1 MLTIQFLISTLG
13 ERIAQAAKV
22 LLPPMEGVSYVV
34 VWQRNGIGSDALP
47 AELKEREDVSI
58 VEDNGKGL
66 ARSRNIAL
74 ENATADLLVITDDDN
89 RYDTAAIELIRNA
102 FEKHPTAGLIQ
113 FQALTMEGKP
123 LRNYPAFPYTYETR
137 PRGTYF
143 CSVELVMR
151 RKANLPRFDER
162 FGLGAELGCGE
173 EEVFVHEAVRRG
185 VKMIYVPQPL
195 VRTDGAT
202 TGGRFLTD
210 AKVQK
215 AKGAVLC
222 ILHGKVGAWL
232 RLCSQVMQLHGITWQ
247 KRKEIAHNMCLGI
260 QKVAKAGKPDKTP
273 IYNKEAKG
281 KPDKTPI
288 YNKEAKERADDSIKE
303 TNGCDGGK
311 FEELTI
317 VIPYFN
323 REQFLPRTFRSLERS
338 TRRAARLIFV
348 DNGSQD
354 GSRAL
359 CEDFARR
366 HPEQDI
372 LLLSESR
379 SGAAIARNAG
389 LAEVKTPW
397 TYFFDSDD
405 ELSPRFIEQM
415 EQTLREHAEQNFDV
429 IAFRTVMVH
438 PDGSMTQRQSMF
450 NESATDQILM
460 SQLVTQNLFVRTDFL
475 RRIGGWNEQLREWD
489 DWELG
494 IRVLVGGGKVLWLR
508 DCAYHR
514 IYLHPD
520 SLTGKN
526 FLTTCRGIDFAMQ
539 SVLNLCRERKKGRM
553 DTPKSSSICR
563 ALAFRYALL
572 SGILLREGGR
582 MASLRFWSRALQCAS
597 AACGS
602 KVPRSLRL
610 PLAFFRAY
618 TSRGGRGA
626 WRLARLFV
634 TR

>member
-113 FQALTMEGKP
+113 FQALSMEGKP
-123 LRNYPAFPYTYETR
+123 LRNYPAFPYAYETR

-173 EEVFVHEAVRRG
+173 EEVFVHEAVKRG

-260 QKVAKAGKPDKTP
+260 QKVAKA
-273 IYNKEAKG
+273 G

-415 EQTLREHAEQNFDV
+415 EQTLKEHAEQNFDV

-494 IRVLVGGGKVLWLR
+494 IRVLVDGGKVLWLR

-526 FLTTCRGIDFAMQ
+526 FLTTCRGIDTAMQ
-539 SVLNLCRERKKGRM
+539 SVLNLCREKKKGRM

-582 MASLRFWSRALQCAS
+582 TASLRFWSRALQCAS

>member
-113 FQALTMEGKP
+113 FQALSMEGKP

-173 EEVFVHEAVRRG
+173 EEVFVHEAVKRG

-210 AKVQK
+210 AAVQR

-260 QKVAKAGKPDKTP
+260 QKVAKAGKPDETP
-273 IYNKEAKG
+273 IYNKEANG
-281 KPDKTPI
+281 KPDETPI

-354 GSRAL
+354 GS
-359 CEDFARR
+359 
-366 HPEQDI
+366 
-372 LLLSESR
+372 
-379 SGAAIARNAG
+379 
-389 LAEVKTPW
+389 
-397 TYFFDSDD
+397 
-405 ELSPRFIEQM
+405 
-415 EQTLREHAEQNFDV
+415 
-429 IAFRTVMVH
+429 
-438 PDGSMTQRQSMF
+438 
-450 NESATDQILM
+450 
-460 SQLVTQNLFVRTDFL
+460 
-475 RRIGGWNEQLREWD
+475 
-489 DWELG
+489 
-494 IRVLVGGGKVLWLR
+494 
-508 DCAYHR
+508 
-514 IYLHPD
+514 
-520 SLTGKN
+520 
-526 FLTTCRGIDFAMQ
+526 
-539 SVLNLCRERKKGRM
+539 
-553 DTPKSSSICR
+553 
-563 ALAFRYALL
+563 
-572 SGILLREGGR
+572 
-582 MASLRFWSRALQCAS
+582 
-597 AACGS
+597 
-602 KVPRSLRL
+602 
-610 PLAFFRAY
+610 
-618 TSRGGRGA
+618 
-626 WRLARLFV
+626 
-634 TR
+634 

>member
-22 LLPPMEGVSYVV
+22 LLPPVEGVSYVV

-123 LRNYPAFPYTYETR
+123 LRNYPAFPYAYETR

-151 RKANLPRFDER
+151 RKENLPRFDER

-173 EEVFVHEAVRRG
+173 EEVFVHEAVKRG

-210 AKVQK
+210 ANVQK

-260 QKVAKAGKPDKTP
+260 QKVAKAGKPDETP

-281 KPDKTPI
+281 
-288 YNKEAKERADDSIKE
+288 RADDSIKE

-415 EQTLREHAEQNFDV
+415 EQTLKEHAEQNFDV

-494 IRVLVGGGKVLWLR
+494 IRVLVDGGKVLWLR

-526 FLTTCRGIDFAMQ
+526 FLTTCRGIDVAMQ
-539 SVLNLCRERKKGRM
+539 SVLNLCREKKKGRM

-582 MASLRFWSRALQCAS
+582 TASLRFWSRALQCAS

>member
-123 LRNYPAFPYTYETR
+123 LRNYPAFPYAYETR

-173 EEVFVHEAVRRG
+173 EEVFVHEAVKRG

-210 AKVQK
+210 AAVQR

-273 IYNKEAKG
+273 IYNKEAK
-281 KPDKTPI
+281 K
-288 YNKEAKERADDSIKE
+288 RADDSIKE

-323 REQFLPRTFRSLERS
+323 REQFLPRTFCSLERS

-526 FLTTCRGIDFAMQ
+526 FLTTCRGIDTAMQ

-582 MASLRFWSRALQCAS
+582 IASLRFWSRALQCAS

-610 PLAFFRAY
+610 PLALFRAY

>member
-22 LLPPMEGVSYVV
+22 LLPPVEGVSYVV

-113 FQALTMEGKP
+113 FQALSMEGKP
-123 LRNYPAFPYTYETR
+123 LRNYPAFPYAYETR

-162 FGLGAELGCGE
+162 FGLGAALGCGE
-173 EEVFVHEAVRRG
+173 EEVFVHEAVKRG

-210 AKVQK
+210 AAVQR

-232 RLCSQVMQLHGITWQ
+232 RLCSQVMQLHGIAWE

-260 QKVAKAGKPDKTP
+260 QKVAKA
-273 IYNKEAKG
+273 G

-415 EQTLREHAEQNFDV
+415 EQTLKEHAEQNFDV

-494 IRVLVGGGKVLWLR
+494 IRVLVDGGKVLWLR

-526 FLTTCRGIDFAMQ
+526 FLTTCRGIDVAMQ
-539 SVLNLCRERKKGRM
+539 SVLNLCREKKKGRM
-553 DTPKSSSICR
+553 DAQKSSSICR

-572 SGILLREGGR
+572 SGILQREGGR
-582 MASLRFWSRALQCAS
+582 IASLRFWSRALQCAS

-626 WRLARLFV
+626 WRFARLFV

>member
-47 AELKEREDVSI
+47 AELKEMEDVSI

-113 FQALTMEGKP
+113 FQALSMEGKP

-173 EEVFVHEAVRRG
+173 EEVFVHEAVKRG

-210 AKVQK
+210 AAVQR

-232 RLCSQVMQLHGITWQ
+232 RLCSQVMQLHGIAWE

-273 IYNKEAKG
+273 IYNKEAK
-281 KPDKTPI
+281 
-288 YNKEAKERADDSIKE
+288 ERADDSIKE

-311 FEELTI
+311 LEELTI

-379 SGAAIARNAG
+379 SGAAIARNTG

-415 EQTLREHAEQNFDV
+415 EQTLKEHAEQNFDV

-475 RRIGGWNEQLREWD
+475 RRIGGWNEQVREWD

-494 IRVLVGGGKVLWLR
+494 IRVLVGGGKVQWLR

-526 FLTTCRGIDFAMQ
+526 FLTTCRGIDVAMQ

-553 DTPKSSSICR
+553 DTPTSSSICR

-572 SGILLREGGR
+572 SGILQREGGR
-582 MASLRFWSRALQCAS
+582 TASLRFWSRALQCAS

>member
-34 VWQRNGIGSDALP
+34 VWQRNGSGSDALP

-113 FQALTMEGKP
+113 FQALSMEGKP

-173 EEVFVHEAVRRG
+173 EEVCVREAVKRG

-210 AKVQK
+210 AAVQR

-281 KPDKTPI
+281 
-288 YNKEAKERADDSIKE
+288 RADDSIKE

-415 EQTLREHAEQNFDV
+415 EQTLKEHAEQNFDV

-494 IRVLVGGGKVLWLR
+494 IRVLVDGGKVLWLR

-526 FLTTCRGIDFAMQ
+526 FLTTCQGIDVAMQ
-539 SVLNLCRERKKGRM
+539 SVLNLCREKKKGRM

-582 MASLRFWSRALQCAS
+582 TASLRFWSRALQCAS

>member
-113 FQALTMEGKP
+113 FQALSMEGKP
-123 LRNYPAFPYTYETR
+123 LRNYPAFPYAYETR

-173 EEVFVHEAVRRG
+173 EEVFVHEAVKRG

-260 QKVAKAGKPDKTP
+260 QKVAKA
-273 IYNKEAKG
+273 G

-389 LAEVKTPW
+389 LAEVNTPW

-415 EQTLREHAEQNFDV
+415 EQTLKEHAEQNFDV

-526 FLTTCRGIDFAMQ
+526 FLTTCRGIDVAMQ
-539 SVLNLCRERKKGRM
+539 SVLNLCREKKKGRM

-582 MASLRFWSRALQCAS
+582 IASLRFWSRALQCAS
-597 AACGS
+597 VACGS

-618 TSRGGRGA
+618 TARGGRGA

>member
-113 FQALTMEGKP
+113 FQALSMEGKP
-123 LRNYPAFPYTYETR
+123 LRNYPAFPYAYETR

-173 EEVFVHEAVRRG
+173 EEVFVHEAVKRG

-210 AKVQK
+210 ANVQK

-260 QKVAKAGKPDKTP
+260 QKVAKA
-273 IYNKEAKG
+273 G

-379 SGAAIARNAG
+379 SGAAIARNTG

-415 EQTLREHAEQNFDV
+415 EQTLKEHAEQNFDV

-494 IRVLVGGGKVLWLR
+494 IRVLVDGGKVLWLR

-526 FLTTCRGIDFAMQ
+526 FLTTCRGIDVAMQ
-539 SVLNLCRERKKGRM
+539 SVLNLCREKKKGRM
-553 DTPKSSSICR
+553 DTQKSSSICR

-572 SGILLREGGR
+572 SGILQREGGR
-582 MASLRFWSRALQCAS
+582 TASLRFWSRALQCAS

>member
-123 LRNYPAFPYTYETR
+123 LRNYPAFPYAYETR

-173 EEVFVHEAVRRG
+173 EEVFVHEAVKRG

-210 AKVQK
+210 AAVQR

-232 RLCSQVMQLHGITWQ
+232 RLCSQVMQLHGIVWE

-260 QKVAKAGKPDKTP
+260 QKVAKA
-273 IYNKEAKG
+273 G

-415 EQTLREHAEQNFDV
+415 EQTLKEHAEQNFDV

-494 IRVLVGGGKVLWLR
+494 IRVLVDGGKVLWLR

-526 FLTTCRGIDFAMQ
+526 FLTTCRGIDVAMQ

-582 MASLRFWSRALQCAS
+582 TASLRFWSRALQCAS

>member
-13 ERIAQAAKV
+13 KRIAQAEKV

-113 FQALTMEGKP
+113 FQALSMEGKP

-173 EEVFVHEAVRRG
+173 EEVFVHEAVKRG

-232 RLCSQVMQLHGITWQ
+232 RLCSQVMQLRGIAWE

-260 QKVAKAGKPDKTP
+260 QKVAKVGKPDETP

-281 KPDKTPI
+281 K
-288 YNKEAKERADDSIKE
+288 ADDSIKE

-415 EQTLREHAEQNFDV
+415 EQTLKEHAEQYFDV

-438 PDGSMTQRQSMF
+438 PDGSTTQRQSMF

-526 FLTTCRGIDFAMQ
+526 FLTTCRGIDVAMQ
-539 SVLNLCRERKKGRM
+539 SVLNLCREKKKGRM

-582 MASLRFWSRALQCAS
+582 TASLRFWGRALQCAS

>member
-113 FQALTMEGKP
+113 FQALSMEGKP

-173 EEVFVHEAVRRG
+173 EEVFVHEAVKRG

-210 AKVQK
+210 AAVQR

-260 QKVAKAGKPDKTP
+260 QKVAKA
-273 IYNKEAKG
+273 G

-526 FLTTCRGIDFAMQ
+526 FLTTCRGIDVAMQ
-539 SVLNLCRERKKGRM
+539 SVLNLCREKKKGRM

-582 MASLRFWSRALQCAS
+582 TASLRFWSRALQCAS

>member
-22 LLPPMEGVSYVV
+22 LLPPVEGVSYVV

-113 FQALTMEGKP
+113 FQALSMEGKP

-173 EEVFVHEAVRRG
+173 EEVFVHEAVKRG

-273 IYNKEAKG
+273 IYNKEAK
-281 KPDKTPI
+281 
-288 YNKEAKERADDSIKE
+288 ERADDSIKE

-323 REQFLPRTFRSLERS
+323 REQFLPRTLRSLERS

-359 CEDFARR
+359 CEDFAQR

-415 EQTLREHAEQNFDV
+415 EQTLKEHAEQNFDV

-526 FLTTCRGIDFAMQ
+526 FLTTCRGIDVAMQ

-553 DTPKSSSICR
+553 DAQESSSICR

-582 MASLRFWSRALQCAS
+582 IASLRFWGRALQCAS

-610 PLAFFRAY
+610 SLAFFRAY

>member
-113 FQALTMEGKP
+113 FQALSMEGKP
-123 LRNYPAFPYTYETR
+123 LRNYPAFPYAYETR

-173 EEVFVHEAVRRG
+173 EEVFVHEAVKRG

-210 AKVQK
+210 AAVQR

-281 KPDKTPI
+281 KP
-288 YNKEAKERADDSIKE
+288 DDSIKE

-415 EQTLREHAEQNFDV
+415 EQTLKEHAEQNFDV

-526 FLTTCRGIDFAMQ
+526 FLTTCRSIDVAMQ
-539 SVLNLCRERKKGRM
+539 SVLNLCREKKKGRM

-582 MASLRFWSRALQCAS
+582 IASLRFWGRALQCAS

-610 PLAFFRAY
+610 PLAFFRTY

>member
-22 LLPPMEGVSYVV
+22 LLPPVEGVSYVV

-173 EEVFVHEAVRRG
+173 EEVFVHEAVKRG

-273 IYNKEAKG
+273 IYNKEAK
-281 KPDKTPI
+281 
-288 YNKEAKERADDSIKE
+288 ERADDSIKE

-323 REQFLPRTFRSLERS
+323 REKFLPRTLRSLERS

-415 EQTLREHAEQNFDV
+415 EQTLKEHAEQNFDV

-475 RRIGGWNEQLREWD
+475 RRVGGWNEQLREWD

-494 IRVLVGGGKVLWLR
+494 IRVLVDGGKVLWLR

-526 FLTTCRGIDFAMQ
+526 FLTTCRGIDVAMQ

-582 MASLRFWSRALQCAS
+582 TASLRFWSRALQCAS

>member
-113 FQALTMEGKP
+113 FQALSMEGKP
-123 LRNYPAFPYTYETR
+123 LRNYPAFPYAYETR

-173 EEVFVHEAVRRG
+173 EEVFVHEAVKRG

-260 QKVAKAGKPDKTP
+260 QKVAKA
-273 IYNKEAKG
+273 G

-415 EQTLREHAEQNFDV
+415 EQTLKEHAEQNFDV

-494 IRVLVGGGKVLWLR
+494 IRVLVDGGKVLWLR

-526 FLTTCRGIDFAMQ
+526 FLTTCRGIDVAMQ
-539 SVLNLCRERKKGRM
+539 SVLNLCREKKKGRM

-582 MASLRFWSRALQCAS
+582 TASLRFWSRALQCAS

>member
-123 LRNYPAFPYTYETR
+123 LRNYPAFPYAYETR

-281 KPDKTPI
+281 
-288 YNKEAKERADDSIKE
+288 RADDSIKE
-303 TNGCDGGK
+303 MNGCDGGK

-526 FLTTCRGIDFAMQ
+526 FLTTCRGIDVAMQ
-539 SVLNLCRERKKGRM
+539 SVLNLCREKKKGRM

>member
-22 LLPPMEGVSYVV
+22 LLPPVEGVSYVV

-113 FQALTMEGKP
+113 FQALSMEGKP
-123 LRNYPAFPYTYETR
+123 LRNYPAFPYAYETR

-173 EEVFVHEAVRRG
+173 EEVFVHEAVKRG

-232 RLCSQVMQLHGITWQ
+232 RLCSQVMQLRGIAWQ

-273 IYNKEAKG
+273 IYNKEAK
-281 KPDKTPI
+281 
-288 YNKEAKERADDSIKE
+288 ERADDSIKE
-303 TNGCDGGK
+303 ANGCDGGK

-379 SGAAIARNAG
+379 SGAAIARNTG

-415 EQTLREHAEQNFDV
+415 AQTLKEHAEQNFDV

-494 IRVLVGGGKVLWLR
+494 IRVLVDGGKVLWLR

-526 FLTTCRGIDFAMQ
+526 FLTTCRGIDVAMQ
-539 SVLNLCRERKKGRM
+539 SVLNLCREKKKGRM

-572 SGILLREGGR
+572 SGILQREGGR
-582 MASLRFWSRALQCAS
+582 TASLRFWSRALQCAS

>member
-22 LLPPMEGVSYVV
+22 LLPPVKGVSYVV

-123 LRNYPAFPYTYETR
+123 LRNYPAFPYAYETR

-173 EEVFVHEAVRRG
+173 EEVFVHEAVKRG

-210 AKVQK
+210 ANVQK

-260 QKVAKAGKPDKTP
+260 QKVAKA
-273 IYNKEAKG
+273 G

-415 EQTLREHAEQNFDV
+415 EQTLKEHAEQNFDV

-494 IRVLVGGGKVLWLR
+494 IRVLVDGGKVLWLR

-526 FLTTCRGIDFAMQ
+526 FLTTCRGIDVAMQ
-539 SVLNLCRERKKGRM
+539 SVLNLCREKKKGRM

-582 MASLRFWSRALQCAS
+582 TASLRFWNRALQCAS

-618 TSRGGRGA
+618 TARGGRGA

>member
-47 AELKEREDVSI
+47 AELKVREDVSI

-123 LRNYPAFPYTYETR
+123 LRNYPAFPYAYETR

-173 EEVFVHEAVRRG
+173 EEVFVHEAVKRG

-210 AKVQK
+210 AAVQR

-232 RLCSQVMQLHGITWQ
+232 RLCSQVMQLHGIAWE

-260 QKVAKAGKPDKTP
+260 QKVAKA
-273 IYNKEAKG
+273 G

-415 EQTLREHAEQNFDV
+415 EQTLKEHAEQNFDV

-494 IRVLVGGGKVLWLR
+494 IRVLVDGGKVLWLR

-539 SVLNLCRERKKGRM
+539 SVLNLCREKKKGRM

-572 SGILLREGGR
+572 SGILQREGGR
-582 MASLRFWSRALQCAS
+582 IASLRFWSRALQCAS

-618 TSRGGRGA
+618 TARGGRGA

>member
-113 FQALTMEGKP
+113 FQALSMEGKP
-123 LRNYPAFPYTYETR
+123 LRNYPAFPYAYETR

-173 EEVFVHEAVRRG
+173 EEVFVHEAVKRG

-210 AKVQK
+210 AAVQR

-281 KPDKTPI
+281 K
-288 YNKEAKERADDSIKE
+288 ADDSIKE

-379 SGAAIARNAG
+379 SGAAIARNTG

-415 EQTLREHAEQNFDV
+415 EQTLKEHAEQNFDV

-494 IRVLVGGGKVLWLR
+494 IRVLVDGGKVLWLR

-526 FLTTCRGIDFAMQ
+526 FLTTCRGIDVAMQ
-539 SVLNLCRERKKGRM
+539 SVLNLCREKKKGRM

-582 MASLRFWSRALQCAS
+582 IASLRFWSRALQCAS

-610 PLAFFRAY
+610 SLAFFRTY

>member
-123 LRNYPAFPYTYETR
+123 LRNYPAFPYAYETR

-173 EEVFVHEAVRRG
+173 EEVFVHEAVKRG

-260 QKVAKAGKPDKTP
+260 QKVAKA
-273 IYNKEAKG
+273 G

-415 EQTLREHAEQNFDV
+415 EQTLKEHAEQNFDV

-526 FLTTCRGIDFAMQ
+526 FLTTCRGIDVAMQ
-539 SVLNLCRERKKGRM
+539 GVLNLCREKKKGRM

-582 MASLRFWSRALQCAS
+582 IASLRFWSRALQCAS

>member
-173 EEVFVHEAVRRG
+173 EEVFVHEAVKRG

-210 AKVQK
+210 AAVQR

-232 RLCSQVMQLHGITWQ
+232 RLCSQVMQLHGIAWQ

-273 IYNKEAKG
+273 IYNKEAK
-281 KPDKTPI
+281 
-288 YNKEAKERADDSIKE
+288 ERDDYSIKE

-415 EQTLREHAEQNFDV
+415 EQTLKEHAEQNFDV

-460 SQLVTQNLFVRTDFL
+460 SQLVTQNLFLRTDFL

-494 IRVLVGGGKVLWLR
+494 IRVLVGDGKVLWLR

-526 FLTTCRGIDFAMQ
+526 FLTTCRGIDVAMQ
-539 SVLNLCRERKKGRM
+539 SVLNLCREKKKGRM

-582 MASLRFWSRALQCAS
+582 IASLRFWSRALQCAS

>member
-173 EEVFVHEAVRRG
+173 EEVFVHEAVKRG

-210 AKVQK
+210 AAVQR

-273 IYNKEAKG
+273 IDNKEAKG
-281 KPDKTPI
+281 K
-288 YNKEAKERADDSIKE
+288 ADDSIKE

-415 EQTLREHAEQNFDV
+415 EQTLKEHAEQNFDV

-450 NESATDQILM
+450 NESAPDQILM

-494 IRVLVGGGKVLWLR
+494 IRVLVDGGKVLWLR

-526 FLTTCRGIDFAMQ
+526 FLTTCRGIDVAMQ

-553 DTPKSSSICR
+553 DAQKSSSICR

-582 MASLRFWSRALQCAS
+582 IASLRFWNRALQCAS

-610 PLAFFRAY
+610 LLAFFRAY

>member
-22 LLPPMEGVSYVV
+22 LLPPVEGVSYVV

-58 VEDNGKGL
+58 AEDNGKGL

-113 FQALTMEGKP
+113 FQALTMEGHP
-123 LRNYPAFPYTYETR
+123 LRNYPASPYAYETR

-173 EEVFVHEAVRRG
+173 EEVFVHEAVKRG

-281 KPDKTPI
+281 KPDNTSI
-288 YNKEAKERADDSIKE
+288 YNKEAKERDDYSIKE

-372 LLLSESR
+372 LLLSESH

-494 IRVLVGGGKVLWLR
+494 IRVLVDGGKVLWLR

-526 FLTTCRGIDFAMQ
+526 FLTTCRGIDVAMQ
-539 SVLNLCRERKKGRM
+539 SVLNLCREKKKGRM

-582 MASLRFWSRALQCAS
+582 TASLRFWSRALQCAS

-610 PLAFFRAY
+610 PLAFFRTY

>member
-113 FQALTMEGKP
+113 FQALSMEGKP
-123 LRNYPAFPYTYETR
+123 LRNYPAFPYAYETR

-173 EEVFVHEAVRRG
+173 EEVFVHEAVKRG

-210 AKVQK
+210 AAVQR

-260 QKVAKAGKPDKTP
+260 QKVAKA
-273 IYNKEAKG
+273 G

-415 EQTLREHAEQNFDV
+415 EQTLKEHAEQNFDV

-526 FLTTCRGIDFAMQ
+526 FLTTCRGIDVAMQ
-539 SVLNLCRERKKGRM
+539 SVLNLCREKKKGRM

-582 MASLRFWSRALQCAS
+582 IASLRFWSRALQCAS

-610 PLAFFRAY
+610 PLALFRAY

>member
-123 LRNYPAFPYTYETR
+123 LRNYPAFPYAYETR

-173 EEVFVHEAVRRG
+173 EEVFVHEAVKRG

-281 KPDKTPI
+281 
-288 YNKEAKERADDSIKE
+288 RADDSIKE

-405 ELSPRFIEQM
+405 ELSPRFIKQM
-415 EQTLREHAEQNFDV
+415 EQTLKEHAEQNFDV

-494 IRVLVGGGKVLWLR
+494 IRVLVDGGKVLWLR

-526 FLTTCRGIDFAMQ
+526 FLTTCRGIDVAMQ
-539 SVLNLCRERKKGRM
+539 SVLNLCREKKKGRM

-582 MASLRFWSRALQCAS
+582 TASLRFWSRALQCAS

>member
-123 LRNYPAFPYTYETR
+123 LRNYPAFPYAYETR

-173 EEVFVHEAVRRG
+173 EEVFVHEAVKRG

-210 AKVQK
+210 AAVQR

-232 RLCSQVMQLHGITWQ
+232 RLCSQVMQLRGIAWQ

-273 IYNKEAKG
+273 IYS
-281 KPDKTPI
+281 
-288 YNKEAKERADDSIKE
+288 KEAKERDDYSIKE

-415 EQTLREHAEQNFDV
+415 EQTLKEHAEQNFDV

-494 IRVLVGGGKVLWLR
+494 IRVLVDGGKVLWLR

-526 FLTTCRGIDFAMQ
+526 FLTTCRGIDVAMQ
-539 SVLNLCRERKKGRM
+539 SVLNLCREKKKGRM
-553 DTPKSSSICR
+553 DAQKSSSICR

-582 MASLRFWSRALQCAS
+582 IASLRFWSRALQCAS

-626 WRLARLFV
+626 WRFARLFV

>member
-173 EEVFVHEAVRRG
+173 EEVFVHEAVKRG

-260 QKVAKAGKPDKTP
+260 QKVAKA
-273 IYNKEAKG
+273 G

-415 EQTLREHAEQNFDV
+415 EQTLKEHAEQNFDV

-494 IRVLVGGGKVLWLR
+494 IRVLVDGGKVLWLR

-526 FLTTCRGIDFAMQ
+526 FLTTCRGIDVAMQ
-539 SVLNLCRERKKGRM
+539 SVLNLCREKKKGRM
-553 DTPKSSSICR
+553 DIPKSSSICR

-582 MASLRFWSRALQCAS
+582 TASLRFWSRALQCAS

>member
-22 LLPPMEGVSYVV
+22 LLPPVEGVSYVV

-74 ENATADLLVITDDDN
+74 EHATADLLVITDDDN

-113 FQALTMEGKP
+113 FQALSMEGKP
-123 LRNYPAFPYTYETR
+123 LRNYPAFPYAYETR

-173 EEVFVHEAVRRG
+173 EEVFVHEAVKRG

-222 ILHGKVGAWL
+222 ILHGQVGAWL
-232 RLCSQVMQLHGITWQ
+232 RLCSQVMQLHGIAWQ

-281 KPDKTPI
+281 
-288 YNKEAKERADDSIKE
+288 RDDYSIKE

-359 CEDFARR
+359 CEDIARR

-415 EQTLREHAEQNFDV
+415 EQTLKEHAEQNFDV

-526 FLTTCRGIDFAMQ
+526 FLTTCRGIDVAMQ
-539 SVLNLCRERKKGRM
+539 SVLNLCREKKKGRM

-582 MASLRFWSRALQCAS
+582 TASLRFWSRALQCAS

-602 KVPRSLRL
+602 KIPRSLRL

>member
-123 LRNYPAFPYTYETR
+123 LRNYPAFPYAYETR

-173 EEVFVHEAVRRG
+173 EEVFVHEAVKRG

-210 AKVQK
+210 ANVQK

-260 QKVAKAGKPDKTP
+260 QKVAKA
-273 IYNKEAKG
+273 G

-366 HPEQDI
+366 PPEQDI

-379 SGAAIARNAG
+379 SGAAIARNTG

-494 IRVLVGGGKVLWLR
+494 IRVLVDGGKVLWLR

-526 FLTTCRGIDFAMQ
+526 FLTTCRGIDVAMQ
-539 SVLNLCRERKKGRM
+539 SVLNLCREKKKGRM

-582 MASLRFWSRALQCAS
+582 TASLRFWSRALQCAS

>member
-113 FQALTMEGKP
+113 FQALSMEGKP

-173 EEVFVHEAVRRG
+173 EEVFVHEAVKRG

-260 QKVAKAGKPDKTP
+260 QKVAKAGKPD
-273 IYNKEAKG
+273 E
-281 KPDKTPI
+281 TPI
-288 YNKEAKERADDSIKE
+288 YNKEAKERDDYSIKE

-415 EQTLREHAEQNFDV
+415 EQTLKEHAEQNFDV

-526 FLTTCRGIDFAMQ
+526 FLTTCRGIDVAMQ
-539 SVLNLCRERKKGRM
+539 SVLNLCREKKKGRM

-582 MASLRFWSRALQCAS
+582 IASLRFWSRALQCAS

>member
-22 LLPPMEGVSYVV
+22 LLPPVEGVSYVV

-113 FQALTMEGKP
+113 FQALSMEGKP
-123 LRNYPAFPYTYETR
+123 LRNYPAFPYAYETR

-173 EEVFVHEAVRRG
+173 EEVFVHEAVKRG

-232 RLCSQVMQLHGITWQ
+232 RLCSQVMQLHGIAWQ

-281 KPDKTPI
+281 
-288 YNKEAKERADDSIKE
+288 RADDSIKE
-303 TNGCDGGK
+303 MNGCDGGK

-323 REQFLPRTFRSLERS
+323 REQFLPRTFRSWERS

-415 EQTLREHAEQNFDV
+415 EQTLKEHAEQNFDV

-450 NESATDQILM
+450 NESPTDQILM

-526 FLTTCRGIDFAMQ
+526 FLTTCRGIDVAMQ
-539 SVLNLCRERKKGRM
+539 SVLNLCREKKKGRM

-582 MASLRFWSRALQCAS
+582 TASLRFWSRALQCAS

-610 PLAFFRAY
+610 PLALFRAY

>member
-22 LLPPMEGVSYVV
+22 LLPPVEGVSYVV

-123 LRNYPAFPYTYETR
+123 LRNYPAFPYAYETR

-173 EEVFVHEAVRRG
+173 EEVFVHEAVKRG

-210 AKVQK
+210 ANVQK

-260 QKVAKAGKPDKTP
+260 QKVAKAGKPDETP

-281 KPDKTPI
+281 
-288 YNKEAKERADDSIKE
+288 RADDSIKE

-415 EQTLREHAEQNFDV
+415 EQTLKEHAEQNFDV

-494 IRVLVGGGKVLWLR
+494 IRVLVDGGKVLWLR

-526 FLTTCRGIDFAMQ
+526 FLTTCRGIDVAMQ
-539 SVLNLCRERKKGRM
+539 SVLNLCREKKKGRM

-582 MASLRFWSRALQCAS
+582 TASLRFWSRALQCAS

>member
-13 ERIAQAAKV
+13 KRIAQAAKV

-113 FQALTMEGKP
+113 FQALSMEGKP
-123 LRNYPAFPYTYETR
+123 LRNYPAFPYAYETR

-173 EEVFVHEAVRRG
+173 EEVFVHEAVKRG

-210 AKVQK
+210 ANVQK

-260 QKVAKAGKPDKTP
+260 QKVAKAGKPDETP

-281 KPDKTPI
+281 
-288 YNKEAKERADDSIKE
+288 RADDSIKE

-415 EQTLREHAEQNFDV
+415 EQTLKEHAEQNFDV

-494 IRVLVGGGKVLWLR
+494 IRVLVDGGKVLWLR

-526 FLTTCRGIDFAMQ
+526 FLTTCRGIDVAMQ
-539 SVLNLCRERKKGRM
+539 SVLNLCREKKKGRM

-582 MASLRFWSRALQCAS
+582 TASLRFWSRALQCAS

>member
-22 LLPPMEGVSYVV
+22 LLPPVEGVSYVV

-113 FQALTMEGKP
+113 FQALSMEGKP

-173 EEVFVHEAVRRG
+173 EEVFVHEAVKRG

-273 IYNKEAKG
+273 IYNKEAK
-281 KPDKTPI
+281 
-288 YNKEAKERADDSIKE
+288 ERADDSIKE
-303 TNGCDGGK
+303 MNGCDGGK

-323 REQFLPRTFRSLERS
+323 REQFLPRTLRSLERS

-389 LAEVKTPW
+389 LAEVKTLW

-415 EQTLREHAEQNFDV
+415 EQTLKEHAEQNFDV

-526 FLTTCRGIDFAMQ
+526 FLTTCRGIDVAMQ

-553 DTPKSSSICR
+553 DAQESSSICR

-582 MASLRFWSRALQCAS
+582 IASLRFWSRALQCAS
-597 AACGS
+597 AACVS

>member
-22 LLPPMEGVSYVV
+22 LLPPVEGVSYVV

-89 RYDTAAIELIRNA
+89 RYDTTAIELIRNA

-113 FQALTMEGKP
+113 FQALSMEGKP
-123 LRNYPAFPYTYETR
+123 LRNYPAFPYAYETR

-173 EEVFVHEAVRRG
+173 EEVFVHEAVKRG

-260 QKVAKAGKPDKTP
+260 QKVSKAGKPDKTP
-273 IYNKEAKG
+273 IYNKEV
-281 KPDKTPI
+281 
-288 YNKEAKERADDSIKE
+288 KERADDSIKE
-303 TNGCDGGK
+303 MNGCDGGK

-526 FLTTCRGIDFAMQ
+526 FLTTCRGIDTAMQ
-539 SVLNLCRERKKGRM
+539 SVLNLCREKKKGRM
-553 DTPKSSSICR
+553 DTPKSSLICR

-582 MASLRFWSRALQCAS
+582 TASLRFWSRALQCAS
-597 AACGS
+597 AACES

-618 TSRGGRGA
+618 TSRGGRGV

>member
-123 LRNYPAFPYTYETR
+123 LRNYPAFPYAYETR

-173 EEVFVHEAVRRG
+173 EEVFVHEAVKRG

-260 QKVAKAGKPDKTP
+260 QKVAKAGKPDKTH

-288 YNKEAKERADDSIKE
+288 YNKEAKERDDYSIKE

-415 EQTLREHAEQNFDV
+415 EQTLKEHAEQNFDV

-494 IRVLVGGGKVLWLR
+494 IRVLVDGGKVLWLR

-539 SVLNLCRERKKGRM
+539 SVLNLCREKKKGRM

-582 MASLRFWSRALQCAS
+582 IASLRFWNRALQCAS
-597 AACGS
+597 ADCGS

>member
-123 LRNYPAFPYTYETR
+123 LRNYPAFPYAYETR

-173 EEVFVHEAVRRG
+173 EEVFVHEAVKRG

-260 QKVAKAGKPDKTP
+260 QKVAKA
-273 IYNKEAKG
+273 G

-415 EQTLREHAEQNFDV
+415 EQTLKEHAEQNFDV

-494 IRVLVGGGKVLWLR
+494 IRVLVDGGKVLWLR

-526 FLTTCRGIDFAMQ
+526 FLTTCRGIDVAMQ

-582 MASLRFWSRALQCAS
+582 TASLRFWSRALQCAS

-626 WRLARLFV
+626 WRFARLFV

>member
-173 EEVFVHEAVRRG
+173 EEVFVHEAVKRG

-232 RLCSQVMQLHGITWQ
+232 RLCSQVMQLHGIAWQ

-273 IYNKEAKG
+273 IYNKEAK
-281 KPDKTPI
+281 
-288 YNKEAKERADDSIKE
+288 ERADDSKKE

-323 REQFLPRTFRSLERS
+323 REKFLPRTLLSLERS

-415 EQTLREHAEQNFDV
+415 EQTLKEHAEQNFDV

-526 FLTTCRGIDFAMQ
+526 FLTTCRGIDVAMQ
-539 SVLNLCRERKKGRM
+539 SVLNLCREKKKGRM

-582 MASLRFWSRALQCAS
+582 TASLRFWSRALQCAS

-602 KVPRSLRL
+602 KVPRLLRL
-610 PLAFFRAY
+610 SLAFFRAY

-626 WRLARLFV
+626 WRLAHLFV
-634 TR
+634 KR